1 MPELITPPEPGL
13 YLAYDTWF
21 LRSSHRLIRRL
32 KKHFAPSVHGTKT
45 WGAAFILM
53 DYLSSHRPRRGTRI
67 MDVGCGWGPA
77 SVYCA
82 HRFRAEVTAV
92 DRDPEVFPFLETLA
106 ALNGV
111 ELGERLTFQQAE
123 FGKIDSHL
131 LAAQQLLIGS
141 DICFWDE
148 LVAPLA
154 RMVARGLRQGIE
166 EVLISDP
173 GRQPFFD
180 LADRLGRRFHTELI
194 PWYAVEPRRIEGT
207 VLRVWA

>member
-1 MPELITPPEPGL
+1 M

-32 KKHFAPSVHGTKT
+32 KSHFAPSIHGTRT
-45 WGAAFILM
+45 WDAAFILM
-53 DYLSSHRPRRGTRI
+53 DYLARHRPRRGTRI

-82 HRFRAEVTAV
+82 HRLRAEVTAV
-92 DRDPEVFPFLETLA
+92 DRDPDVLPFLETLA

-111 ELGERLTFQQAE
+111 AMGHGLTFRQAGFDRLDGRSMAGHE
-123 FGKIDSHL
+123 
-131 LAAQQLLIGS
+131 LLIGS

-148 LVAPLA
+148 LIAPLA
-154 RMVARGLRQGIE
+154 RMVARALRQDVS

-180 LADRLGRRFHTELI
+180 LAERLGRRFDAELL
-194 PWYAVEPRRIEGT
+194 PWYALEPRRIEGSI
-207 VLRVWA
+207 LRVRR